1 MIKIY
6 HNNRCGKSRCA
17 LDVLTQSGQT
27 FELLEYLKTP
37 PTEAEL
43 TQLLT
48 LLNKKPLDIIRQKE
62 PLFQEQFKG
71 KSYSDAEWIRIIVE
85 NPILM
90 ERPIVVVDSRAWVA
104 RDEQSLEEISQ
115 VSNSQPPALG
125 R

>member
-17 LDVLTQSGQT
+17 LDVLTQSGKT
-27 FELLEYLKTP
+27 FELVEYLKAP

-43 TQLLT
+43 TNLLA
-48 LLNKKPLDIIRQKE
+48 LLNKKPLEIIRQKE

-71 KSYSDAEWIRIIVE
+71 KSYSDAEWIRIMVE

-90 ERPIVVVDSRAWVA
+90 ERPIVVVDSSAWVA
-104 RDEQSLEEISQ
+104 RDEQSLAEISQ